1 MNNHKGININIG
13 GKECRKK
20 HESDFNKHIE
30 NTIFKME
37 NSSNKPPID
46 KGNNNF
52 GGGKDCSHTTP
63 IEKDLINYF
72 KWIIKKIDKGDTKEE
87 IIRLVLMKRKDIEHI
102 SSSIDN
108 TPTIQEDLWKQFAK
122 EYSQLHSLDL
132 EQVRYWFIPLIE
144 FGKQNYTL
152 IKK

>member
-37 NSSNKPPID
+37 NSSNKPTIE
-46 KGNNNF
+46 KSNNNF
-52 GGGKDCSHTTP
+52 GGGKDCSHTP
-63 IEKDLINYF
+63 
-72 KWIIKKIDKGDTKEE
+72 
-87 IIRLVLMKRKDIEHI
+87 
-102 SSSIDN
+102 
-108 TPTIQEDLWKQFAK
+108 PTIQEDLWKQFAK

-152 IKK
+152 IKN